1 MYIHHT
7 LSFMNQKEQYIVNN
21 NNIVLVIVVLKVS
34 VLQCGA
40 SDLSIVRSNPIK
52 GSCCFIEAETLTSLV
67 PVTVFCQISSS
78 LDNFNTKIIIM
89 QFGFI
94 LVCI

>member
-7 LSFMNQKEQYIVNN
+7 LSFMNQKEQYIVN

-52 GSCCFIEAETLTSLV
+52 GSCCFIEAETLTSLLS
-67 PVTVFCQISSS
+67 TGWFQ
-78 LDNFNTKIIIM
+78 
-89 QFGFI
+89 
-94 LVCI
+94 